1 MAKDMEN
8 PGIELPKKIS
18 WGKIIV
24 GAAVVTAVA
33 AAAVF
38 GMGGEGAI
46 SAAENAFGATGK
58 TVAEFIGTHVA
69 DIGKAVSQFAADHA
83 VGIVG
88 AAAGTAVVGSFTKQL
103 LEKRRAEQE
112 LIKQFTR

>member
-1 MAKDMEN
+1 MDKE
-8 PGIELPKKIS
+8 PQIELPKKIS

-24 GAAVVTAVA
+24 GAAIVTAVA

-38 GMGGEGAI
+38 GLGGVTAVTGAE
-46 SAAENAFGATGK
+46 ATFGSVGK
-58 TVAEFIGTHVA
+58 TVAEFIGTHVTE
-69 DIGKAVSQFAADHA
+69 IGKAVAEFAGKHA

-103 LEKRRAEQE
+103 LEKRAAEQD